1 MDLLLSLIFLQVNR
15 HSPTML
21 DGLSLEKIFYAAVVL
36 VVAYVLVRFTD
47 RGLDGL
53 ARRAPRVRVVVKML
67 APAFRF
73 SIWFVTA
80 AIILFSIIAPTR
92 EPMLALLAS
101 VGVALGFGAQ
111 DLVKNVLGGFVI
123 LVDRPYQLG
132 DRVRIGQ
139 AFGEVDQIG
148 LRSTKLSA
156 PDGTRVTIPNSD
168 ILCGTAWRASSGTLD
183 SLVVT
188 ELFLP
193 HDTDPAKALDIAQD
207 AACSSPYILLTKP
220 VTVHLTDKFQDGP
233 YLLLQIRAYVH
244 DHHFEKAMQ
253 TDITMRAKSEFL
265 KRGMLRWNHEHA
277 ASASSL
283 R

>member
-1 MDLLLSLIFLQVNR
+1 MNLLLSLILLQAN
-15 HSPTML
+15 HQSSAML

-36 VVAYVLVRFTD
+36 VVAYALVRLTD
-47 RGLDGL
+47 RGLD
-53 ARRAPRVRVVVKML
+53 AFAKRAPRVRVVVKML

-132 DRVRIGQ
+132 DRIRIGQ
-139 AFGEVDQIG
+139 ACGEVDQIG
-148 LRSTKLSA
+148 LRSTKLRA
-156 PDGTRVTIPNSD
+156 TDGTRVTIPNSD

-207 AACSSPYILLTKP
+207 AACSSPYVLLTKP
-220 VTVHLTDKFQDGP
+220 VSVHLSDKFQDGP
-233 YLLLQIRAYVH
+233 HLLVEIRAYVH
-244 DHHFEKAMQ
+244 DHHFERAMQ

-265 KRGMLRWNHEHA
+265 KRGMLRWNHEYTTP
-277 ASASSL
+277 ASAL